1 MALFARFMEPMV
13 LYNKKDISADLNDCM
28 KSISYTDNMT
38 GEADDLQ
45 ITLEDKNNL
54 WSNSWMPEKG
64 ASLELTMIS
73 HYWDSVY
80 SLPQELRAGT
90 FEIDE
95 ISCSFL
101 PTEVSIKGTSI
112 PDGSSTLRGVEHTR
126 SWEKVTLKK
135 VAQDIAEGAKM
146 VLSYEPKEIPEL
158 DRVEQSDESDL
169 YFLAK
174 LCKDNGFALKVF
186 DGKLVVFSEVD
197 YEQSEAT
204 LCIVKPGTEYDKEQ
218 DMVYVDKVM
227 SASFSSKIRDIYKAC
242 HVKYQKG
249 KKKQLIE
256 YTFTDPAK
264 KDLEGR
270 TLKVNEEVSSV
281 AEAERL
287 AKRKLREKN
296 CEEVTGSITCMGNF
310 KLLASTI
317 IKVMGF
323 GAFDGKYIITK
334 ASHSIG
340 SGYTVSLDVRRCLNG
355 Y

>member
-1 MALFARFMEPMV
+1 MAEFARNIKPIV
-13 LYNKKDISADLNDCM
+13 LYNQKDISTDLNSHL

-64 ASLELTMIS
+64 ATIDATLVTYFWESGS
-73 HYWDSVY
+73 
-80 SLPQELRAGT
+80 SLPEKLHAGT

-95 ISCSFL
+95 IGCSFS
-101 PTEVSIKGTSI
+101 PTEVTIKGTSV

-126 SWEKVTLKK
+126 SWEKVNLKK
-135 VAQDIAEGAKM
+135 IAQDIADGAKM
-146 VLSYEPKEIPEL
+146 ELAYEPEDNPDL
-158 DRVEQSDESDL
+158 DRVEQSDQSDL
-169 YFLAK
+169 SFLAK

-186 DGKLVVFSEVD
+186 DGKLIVFSEVD
-197 YEQSEAT
+197 YEKQEAT
-204 LCIVKPGTEYDKEQ
+204 LSIVNPGTTYVEEKGMAYIDKII
-218 DMVYVDKVM
+218 
-227 SASFSSKIRDIYKAC
+227 SANFSSKIRDVYRAC

-249 KKKQLIE
+249 KKKELIE
-256 YTFTDPAK
+256 YTFIDPSK
-264 KDLEGR
+264 KDKEGR

-296 CEEVTGSITCMGNF
+296 CEEVTGNITCMGNF

-317 IKVMGF
+317 VNVIGF
-323 GAFDGKYIITK
+323 GAFDGKYIITR
-334 ASHSIG
+334 ADHSIG
-340 SGYTVSLDVRRCLNG
+340 GGYTVGLEIRRCLDG